1 MPTSPLAEQAPLW
14 SALLTAARI
23 ARSPGSPAVDQPVGC
38 TAAARRPVTHQSLRD
53 RRTSPF
59 ELQAA
64 PTKQRRQHSWGRKDV
79 AAARCHRDPGRQP
92 AGPEPAAA
100 AVKAPAVLAPGAAA
114 DAVAAPEAAAAAAA
128 AAEAA
133 AAAAAEALL
142 DEPPTPRRVPVLPQR
157 QWTIEGA
164 LSGMI
169 DDAHVAAAL
178 LAPPAGARFGRMPS
192 HVPLDIV
199 AEGVEEV
206 HGPMRGEE
214 QAVPPRSGG
223 TNADSLF
230 ASGMELMLEQLSPGD
245 ASQLA
250 EARLF
255 LSGFAVP
262 LPAVAAGSAAGQCCS
277 WPASSPCVEGWL
289 VPGASLGRGGMR
301 LDDAD
306 NLETARSF
314 LSGF

>member
-1 MPTSPLAEQAPLW
+1 
-14 SALLTAARI
+14 
-23 ARSPGSPAVDQPVGC
+23 
-38 TAAARRPVTHQSLRD
+38 
-53 RRTSPF
+53 
-59 ELQAA
+59 
-64 PTKQRRQHSWGRKDV
+64 
-79 AAARCHRDPGRQP
+79 
-92 AGPEPAAA
+92 
-100 AVKAPAVLAPGAAA
+100 
-114 DAVAAPEAAAAAAA
+114 
-128 AAEAA
+128 
-133 AAAAAEALL
+133 
-142 DEPPTPRRVPVLPQR
+142 
-157 QWTIEGA
+157 
-164 LSGMI
+164 
-169 DDAHVAAAL
+169 
-178 LAPPAGARFGRMPS
+178 MPS
-192 HVPLDIV
+192 YVPLDIV
-199 AEGVEEV
+199 AEGVEKV

-289 VPGASLGRGGMR
+289 VPGASLGMGGMR

>member
-1 MPTSPLAEQAPLW
+1 MQDGVMPTSPLAEQAPLW

-23 ARSPGSPAVDQPVGC
+23 ARSPGSQGRQPSSPSSPSLPALCMSGTCTQACSTSKQCCSPAGLPLRSCPPNLATAVDQPVGC

-64 PTKQRRQHSWGRKDV
+64 PAKQRRQHSWGRKDV

-100 AVKAPAVLAPGAAA
+100 AVKAPAVLAPGAAV

-178 LAPPAGARFGRMPS
+178 LAPPAGARFGW
-192 HVPLDIV
+192 VLC
-199 AEGVEEV
+199 
-206 HGPMRGEE
+206 
-214 QAVPPRSGG
+214 GG
-223 TNADSLF
+223 A
-230 ASGMELMLEQLSPGD
+230 
-245 ASQLA
+245 
-250 EARLF
+250 
-255 LSGFAVP
+255 
-262 LPAVAAGSAAGQCCS
+262 C
-277 WPASSPCVEGWL
+277 
-289 VPGASLGRGGMR
+289 
-301 LDDAD
+301 
-306 NLETARSF
+306 
-314 LSGF
+314 